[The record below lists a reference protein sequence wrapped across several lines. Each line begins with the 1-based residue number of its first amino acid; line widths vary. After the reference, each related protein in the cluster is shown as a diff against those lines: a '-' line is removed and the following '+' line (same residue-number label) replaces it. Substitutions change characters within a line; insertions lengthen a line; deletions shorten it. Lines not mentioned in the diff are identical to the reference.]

1 MLGAPPA
8 FILSQDR
15 TLRSGPD
22 SPALLEKKSLFA
34 RGSPRARSR
43 SPADLGFNS
52 SRNRRAQNL
61 ILCLLCL
68 PVHFACLSSPISSIA
83 VSGFQGSPRPV
94 RPREEPIYA
103 ARGPRAASS
112 PRSTEPPREARH
124 REGGPGACTQAPG
137 PPPGPNARRRPATPC
152 SPTGYPRS
160 TIGAR
165 GLNFRVRNGTGCA
178 TPATVAGL
186 RRAFRVLQIPGG
198 ACPQGR
204 TARRTRRVPGKVA
217 PRAQRPVGEEEL
229 DRLVPLG

>member
-1 MLGAPPA
+1 MWPFTLSGRLCIVALVGRYLTNQLMHRRSIHVQSLAAPLISLPCRSDTYPVLAPVSRRYPGHMGRLPTCYSPVRHWISEDIPFDLHVLGMPPA

-124 REGGPGACTQAPG
+124 REGGPGA
-137 PPPGPNARRRPATPC
+137 
-152 SPTGYPRS
+152 
-160 TIGAR
+160 
-165 GLNFRVRNGTGCA
+165 
-178 TPATVAGL
+178 
-186 RRAFRVLQIPGG
+186 
-198 ACPQGR
+198 
-204 TARRTRRVPGKVA
+204 
-217 PRAQRPVGEEEL
+217 
-229 DRLVPLG
+229 